1 MKTVDRHRVDCANE
15 VEVWRRGEARAAR
28 EGRHRREIERA
39 MVRQQVV
46 LVIALA
52 MAAVDLIV
60 AVNAMDT
67 ERAAETVQPTASMT
81 AGVWVDLVDAAPVE
95 YDPWEFAAMYR
106 AAEDQ
111 LEAERMEEALL
122 AHGYFSIAVPLSFEY
137 QDYMRTYC
145 HLYGCPY
152 PMALAV
158 ADWETRGQF
167 NMDAAGPF
175 GEVGIFQLN
184 PGPGGA
190 YHAELE
196 AATGLDP
203 TTPEGN
209 IAGGCYLLGKYLD
222 QYGDTTKAAM
232 AYNLGQAGA
241 ASAWEAGITSTSYTD
256 AVLAALEMWEC
267 TVNAWAGE

>member
-1 MKTVDRHRVDCANE
+1 MSQRADNYTRDRELREIKRSVDRQR
-15 VEVWRRGEARAAR
+15 
-28 EGRHRREIERA
+28 
-39 MVRQQVV
+39 VV
-46 LVIALA
+46 LVIAMVL
-52 MAAVDLIV
+52 AAVALIV
-60 AVNAMDT
+60 AVNNTGGT
-67 ERAAETVQPTASMT
+67 ERVAETAKPTA
-81 AGVWVDLVDAAPVE
+81 AATTRPVE
-95 YDPWEFAAMYR
+95 SDPWEFAALYR
-106 AAEDQ
+106 AAEDP
-111 LEAERMEEALL
+111 LEAERIAEALL
-122 AHGYFSIAVPLSFEY
+122 AGGYFSIAVPLSFEY

-175 GEVGIFQLN
+175 GEVGIFQLD

-209 IAGGCYLLGKYLD
+209 IAGGCYLLGKYLAK
-222 QYGDTTKAAM
+222 YRDTTMAVM
-232 AYNLGQAGA
+232 AYNMGQAGA
-241 ASAWEAGITSTSYTD
+241 ASAWDAGTTSTSYTD